1 MEDLLGFEDGDAPLV
16 FSSEERESEQDLSE
30 KKLWKVIIV
39 DDEPEVHTATKLVLD
54 DFTFEGAGLEC
65 ISAYTAKEAIDL
77 IKIHEDAAVIL
88 LDVVMESDHAGLEL
102 VKIIRE
108 ELNNHMIRIVLRTGQ
123 PGQAPERSV
132 IMDYDINDYKQKT
145 DLTSQKLFTTIYTAI
160 RSYRDI
166 FAIEKN
172 RTGLRYIVE
181 ASGGLFKETSIM
193 RLAQGVLT
201 QVSALFKNQDSMYVR
216 NEGFTT
222 ATNSEGDYE
231 LIAATGKYSQEDG
244 FNGKMPLD
252 PEIKD
257 YFKQVVSEKRSKAFG
272 DNFVGYFP
280 TQQSNHHL
288 LYLEGCVG
296 DMSDE
301 YRHLLEIF
309 TKNVGIAF
317 DNRYLNQE
325 IQDTQQEI
333 ILLLGELVENRSKET
348 AYHVLRVAEFINLI
362 GQAAGYDPK
371 EVALI
376 KAASPMHDVGKIA
389 IPDAILLKP
398 GRLTPEE
405 FTVMKKHAEIGY
417 KILSTSK
424 RRLLNMAGTIAYT
437 HHERWD
443 GTGYPRGL
451 KGVQIPLCGRLTCI
465 ADILDA
471 LASHRV
477 YKPAWPIEK
486 VYDYLIEERGRIFDP
501 HLVEAAFKAKDQII
515 EVREKYA
522 DELAHVSDPREYG

>member
-1 MEDLLGFEDGDAPLV
+1 MEDLLIFEDDDTPLV
-16 FSSEERESEQDLSE
+16 FSSEESEPAKDLSG
-30 KKLWKVIIV
+30 KKLWKLIIV
-39 DDEPEVHTATKLVLD
+39 DDEPEIHTATKLVLD
-54 DFTFEGAGLEC
+54 DFEFEGVGLEF

-77 IKIHEDAAVIL
+77 IKIHADAAVML

-102 VKIIRE
+102 VKTIRE

-132 IMDYDINDYKQKT
+132 IIDYDINDYKQKT

-166 FAIEKN
+166 HVIEQN
-172 RTGLRYIVE
+172 RTGLKYIVE

-201 QVSALFKNQDSMYVR
+201 QIAALFNNQHSMYIR
-216 NEGFTT
+216 NEGFAM
-222 ATNSEGDYE
+222 ATNCHGDYE
-231 LIAATGKYSQEDG
+231 LIAATGKYSQDHP
-244 FNGKMPLD
+244 FNGKKPLA
-252 PEIKD
+252 PEIRE
-257 YFKQVVSEKRSKAFG
+257 YFNNVVEEKKSRYFG
-272 DNFVGYFP
+272 DSFVGYFP
-280 TQQSNHHL
+280 TQQKKHHL
-288 LYLEGCVG
+288 LYLEGCDG
-296 DMSDE
+296 EISDE
-301 YRHLLEIF
+301 YQHLLEIF

-348 AYHVLRVAEFINLI
+348 AYHVLRVAEFISLI

-405 FTVMKKHAEIGY
+405 FTVMKRHAEIGY
-417 KILSTSK
+417 KILSTSQRK
-424 RRLLNMAGTIAYT
+424 ILNMAGVIAYT

-451 KGVQIPLCGRLTCI
+451 KGVQIPLCGRLACI

-471 LASHRV
+471 LASFRV

-486 VYDYLIEERGRIFDP
+486 VYDYLIEERGKIFDP
-501 HLVEAAFKAKDQII
+501 HLVEAAFKAKDRIL
-515 EVREKYA
+515 EVREQYT
-522 DELAHVSDPREYG
+522 DELDLDQDPR

>member
-1 MEDLLGFEDGDAPLV
+1 MEDLLVFEDDKAPLV
-16 FSSEERESEQDLSE
+16 FSSDESNAEETVSG
-30 KKLWKVIIV
+30 KKLWKLIIV
-39 DDEPEVHTATKLVLD
+39 DDEPEIHTATRMVLD
-54 DFTFEGAGLEC
+54 DFEFEGTGLEF
-65 ISAYTAKEAIDL
+65 ISAYTAKEAVEL
-77 IKIHEDAAVIL
+77 IKIHEDAAVML

-108 ELNNHMIRIVLRTGQ
+108 ELNNHMVRIVLRTGQ

-132 IMDYDINDYKQKT
+132 IIDYDINDYKQKT

-166 FAIEKN
+166 NAIEQN
-172 RTGLRYIVE
+172 RTGLKYIVE
-181 ASGGLFKETSIM
+181 ATGGLFRETSIM

-201 QVSALFKNQDSMYVR
+201 QIAALFNNKHSMYIR
-216 NEGFTT
+216 NEGFAL
-222 ATNSEGDYE
+222 ATDSKGDYE
-231 LIAATGKYSQEDG
+231 LIAATGKYSQENPL
-244 FNGKMPLD
+244 NGKMPLD
-252 PEIKD
+252 PEIKAC
-257 YFKQVVSEKRSKAFG
+257 FQKVVKEKQSRYFG
-272 DNFVGYFP
+272 DRFVGYFP
-280 TQQSNHHL
+280 THQKKHHL
-288 LYLEGCVG
+288 LYLEGCDG
-296 DMSDE
+296 ELSDE

-348 AYHVLRVAEFINLI
+348 AYHVLRVAEFISLI
-362 GQAAGYDPK
+362 GKAAGYDPR

-405 FTVMKKHAEIGY
+405 FTIMKNHAEIGY

-471 LASHRV
+471 LASYRV
-477 YKPAWPIEK
+477 YKPAWPIDK
-486 VYDYLIEERGRIFDP
+486 VYDYLIRERGKIFDP
-501 HLVEAAFKAKDQII
+501 HLVEAAFKAKDQIL
-515 EVREKYA
+515 EVRDQYA
-522 DELAHVSDPREYG
+522 DEFDVNLDVI